1 MRFDIS
7 EFEIPDDVKAVVEQ
21 LKGEPWDTFTT
32 KIGDWR
38 RPVFIWAA
46 RRLCGLALS
55 ELGRVVGGMECAA
68 VSAALKRF
76 EQRVGEDDSL
86 A

>member
-1 MRFDIS
+1 M
-7 EFEIPDDVKAVVEQ
+7 EAVVEQ

-38 RPVFIWAA
+38 RPLFIWAA
-46 RRLCGLALS
+46 RHLYGLTLS
-55 ELGRVVGGMECAA
+55 EFGRVVGGMECAA
-68 VSAALKRF
+68 DSAALKRF